1 MGTMIFIVLFFN
13 RLFEKLLIKLYWQ
26 NSNTDNTLSTDMK
39 LVANIPIF
47 IQIKKYYLRLIKLGA
62 IKPGEYLPSVR
73 EVSLQYR
80 VNPNTVQKA
89 FSLLIEEGYITPIV
103 GKGNMV
109 NEIQPSEEKEDKLT
123 KMLHEI
129 KEAGFNKKDIL
140 DALEEWED

>member
-1 MGTMIFIVLFFN
+1 
-13 RLFEKLLIKLYWQ
+13 
-26 NSNTDNTLSTDMK
+26 MK

-62 IKPGEYLPSVR
+62 IMPGEYLPSVR

-129 KEAGFNKKDIL
+129 KEAGFNKKVIL